1 VTYPKKK
8 DGLLVI
14 GDPPRW
20 KNGLVVM
27 GDLPEWKNGLIV
39 IGTYPGKKNMENV
52 LVVKGDLR
60 RKKGWSPCN
69 G

>member
-1 VTYPKKK
+1 ME
-8 DGLLVI
+8 
-14 GDPPRW
+14 
-20 KNGLVVM
+20 NGLVVM

-52 LVVKGDLR
+52 LVVKGVLR